1 MSNLTITSTI
11 PLVNM
16 ARTPS
21 VTTYAMDKPVTS
33 FTQALKTLQ
42 DKATV
47 YNPQNSQ
54 PDTDLRVDSVQV
66 EGDVVFE
73 FTGFESETRV
83 LSNPIITRTGGTKI
97 PEPILGACV
106 LPPAISSESM
116 QKTIESS
123 PDYLALKKQSDAAQV
138 ELVARDNNGQIVAV
152 LWKDGST
159 FAENGGVIGHTP
171 AETKANLLKMPNVH
185 LERYQANEKS
195 PTRQDIQAEQLNF
208 AKKHPELFQQFPST
222 LLT

>member
-1 MSNLTITSTI
+1 MLNLTITSNI
-11 PLVNM
+11 PLVNTV
-16 ARTPS
+16 RTPS
-21 VTTYAMDKPVTS
+21 ITTYAMDKPVTS

-106 LPPAISSESM
+106 LPPAMSSESM

-159 FAENGGVIGHTP
+159 FAENVGVIGNTP
-171 AETKANLLKMPNVH
+171 IETKANLLKMPNVH

-195 PTRQDIQAEQLNF
+195 PTRQDIQTEQLNF